1 MFSLALSSPPPL
13 PCHPPPHRTAI
24 AVQVPPG
31 KGGAKNKNTSSENR
45 RLGAML
51 AKRYEDGGM
60 KSRLSKQGYS
70 VLLQHL
76 LSTVISNYDALAGA
90 GVRRPLMPDLED

>member
-1 MFSLALSSPPPL
+1 
-13 PCHPPPHRTAI
+13 
-24 AVQVPPG
+24 
-31 KGGAKNKNTSSENR
+31 
-45 RLGAML
+45 ML